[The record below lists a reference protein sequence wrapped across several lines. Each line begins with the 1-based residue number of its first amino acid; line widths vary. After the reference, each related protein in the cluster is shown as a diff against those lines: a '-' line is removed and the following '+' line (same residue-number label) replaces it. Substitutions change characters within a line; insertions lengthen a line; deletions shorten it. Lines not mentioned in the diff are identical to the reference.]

1 MAKKKIPVTLLT
13 GYLGAGKTT
22 LLNYVLKNQKG
33 YKVAVI
39 VNDIGEVNI
48 DADLI
53 AKTGAVTQGNDNLVP
68 LSNGCICCTL
78 ATDLMNQIVS
88 LAESGK
94 FDYILIEASGIC
106 EPLPIAQSITA
117 LEDESNDQ
125 FPTVVRLDNIVTVV
139 DAKRMF
145 DEFYNG
151 EALLNKDLE
160 EDDIEN
166 LLIQQIEFCNTIV
179 LNKVDEIS
187 AEDKAKVIAVIKAL
201 QKEAKIIEANYGEVS
216 LDEIFDTFAFDFEK
230 VGMSAAWIKALNAE
244 DEEEDEHEHHH
255 HHHHDDDDD
264 DEECDDPDCEC
275 HHHHDEECDDPDC
288 ECHHHH
294 DDDDDDHNHEHHHH
308 HCHHH
313 HHGEGEALEY
323 GIDTFVYKQRRP
335 FDRLKFEDYVS
346 EEWPRAIIRSKGLVW
361 FSNERDMAFL
371 FEQSGKQKTLGEM
384 GRWIASAPKSKQ
396 EEMLAENPEVLK
408 TWDEVYGDREI
419 RLVFIGHKMN
429 KDEIIAKLDSCLT
442 K

>member
-1 MAKKKIPVTLLT
+1 MTNKKIPVTVLT

-22 LLNYVLKNQKG
+22 LLNYVLRNQKG

-53 AKTGAVTQGNDNLVP
+53 ANTGVVNQKDDNLVP

-78 ATDLMNQIVS
+78 KTDLMNQIVS

-94 FDYILIEASGIC
+94 YDYILIEASGIC

-117 LEDESNDQ
+117 LEDESNTD
-125 FPTVVRLDNIVTVV
+125 FPSVVRLDNIVTVV
-139 DAKRMF
+139 DAKRMY
-145 DEFYNG
+145 DEFLNG
-151 EALLNKDLE
+151 EALLKDNLD

-187 AEDKAKVIAVIKAL
+187 KEDKEKVIAVIRAL
-201 QKEAKIIEANYGEVS
+201 QKEAKIVEANYGVVELS
-216 LDEIFDTFAFDFEK
+216 DIFDTFAFDFER
-230 VGMSAAWIKALNAE
+230 VGMSAEWIKALNAE
-244 DEEEDEHEHHH
+244 DDDDDEDEHE

-264 DEECDDPDCEC
+264 DDDEHEHHEGHHH
-275 HHHHDEECDDPDC
+275 HHHHD
-288 ECHHHH
+288 
-294 DDDDDDHNHEHHHH
+294 
-308 HCHHH
+308 
-313 HHGEGEALEY
+313 EGEALEY
-323 GIDTFVYKQRRP
+323 GIDTFVYKMRQP
-335 FDRLKFEDYVS
+335 FDRLKFEEYVS
-346 EEWPRAIIRSKGLVW
+346 ENWPNTIIRAKGLVW

-371 FEQSGKQKTLGEM
+371 FEQSGKQKTLSEM
-384 GRWIASAPKSKQ
+384 GRWIASAPKAKQ
-396 EEMLAENPEVLK
+396 EEMINANPEILK
-408 TWDEVYGDREI
+408 TWDPVYGDREE
-419 RLVFIGHKMN
+419 RVVFIGHNMN
-429 KDEIIAKLDSCLT
+429 KEEIIKVLDSCLT